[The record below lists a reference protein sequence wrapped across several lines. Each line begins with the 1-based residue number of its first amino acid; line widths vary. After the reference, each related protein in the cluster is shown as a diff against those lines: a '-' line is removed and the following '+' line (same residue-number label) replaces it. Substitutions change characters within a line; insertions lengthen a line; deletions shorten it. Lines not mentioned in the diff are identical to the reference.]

1 MINRSKMRRQLYRGG
16 GITRQRYGL
25 GDLVRKLIPNE
36 LADVAV
42 KAAPFVA
49 PFNPGIAG
57 LMRGIGR
64 YDQRGSLSDA
74 LKQGVATTALG
85 AGARYLGGAAPMGGG
100 LTGGFTPP
108 IGPSSPF
115 QGFFGK
121 TTTPEAARTVGTSGA
136 PGGGNPSMFLKPASD
151 QSFLNKVLYGSKEGA
166 PIFGDKGLIGAGGS
180 FDIGQSFGKGL
191 PAVFAGSTIAAY
203 AAQKAL
209 GDVGE
214 RESGE
219 SLEAYNK
226 RRKGT
231 VGQYLDFYFRRANR
245 FRIPPEDMDAAAAK
259 FVEDNTKEYVSHGG
273 RIGYQTG
280 GITMANTLQENIRRN
295 QAQQQAVGGMFEAA
309 RSRLPG
315 YVAPT
320 TPEQKATVTA
330 TNLTNSMLPRTV
342 TPEVALPRTVTP
354 EESPLT
360 VMPSPQYKDPLP
372 KDELM
377 SGFEEYIRNNPDAMS
392 GIGTSAMMPV
402 TLPGGYEYDFSGSTE
417 ATAFNKYLD
426 SIGQAPYTRRQSP
439 INMKG
444 PLGIVPSPFREDPGD
459 FGPDGI
465 VIDGKR
471 YYSEKEAIADMGIER
486 YNMFMSKGGR
496 VGQMRGT
503 GPNGLPGI
511 PRMAPDGMEF
521 DMRQN
526 GGFQPLGAKEKKDDV
541 PAMLAKNE
549 FVFTADAVRG
559 AGNGDI
565 ELGAQ
570 KMYDTMKNLE
580 RRVT

>member
-1 MINRSKMRRQLYRGG
+1 MQRQLYRGG
-16 GITRQRYGL
+16 GITGL
-25 GDLVRKLIPNE
+25 YPRKKFGIGSWFQETKDKIVDRTRKLIPNE

-49 PFNPGIAG
+49 MIPGGAPYAG
-57 LMRGIGR
+57 IMRGLGR
-64 YDQRGSLSDA
+64 LDQRGDLTDA
-74 LKQGVATTALG
+74 IKQGALTYGFGKYVAPTIRQGASNLYQGLTPTATTAG
-85 AGARYLGGAAPMGGG
+85 NTAKEAAIMKNAGA
-100 LTGGFTPP
+100 TGTQP
-108 IGPSSPF
+108 
-115 QGFFGK
+115 QGFFSKVLFGK
-121 TTTPEAARTVGTSGA
+121 E
-136 PGGGNPSMFLKPASD
+136 GGGVP
-151 QSFLNKVLYGSKEGA
+151 V
-166 PIFGDKGLIGAGGS
+166 FGDKGLIGAGGNFS
-180 FDIGQSFGKGL
+180 MKEAFGKGV
-191 PAVFAGSTIAAY
+191 PAVFAGSTLAAY

-231 VGQYLDFYFRRANR
+231 VRQYLDFYYRRANK
-245 FRIPPEDMDAAAAK
+245 FRIPPEEMDAAAAK
-259 FVEDNTKEYVSHGG
+259 FVADNTKEYVSQGG

-295 QAQQQAVGGMFEAA
+295 QAQAAANEGVLAAA
-309 RSRLPG
+309 RSKLPG
-315 YVAPT
+315 YTPATPGPYKETLTNEQITELNKFMQANPT
-320 TPEQKATVTA
+320 VNTNTA
-330 TNLTNSMLPRTV
+330 TMGPVLPV
-342 TPEVALPRTVTP
+342 VGPRGP
-354 EESPLT
+354 
-360 VMPSPQYKDPLP
+360 MPMGL
-372 KDELM
+372 
-377 SGFEEYIRNNPDAMS
+377 
-392 GIGTSAMMPV
+392 MMP
-402 TLPGGYEYDFSGSTE
+402 PSGNYAENFGS
-417 ATAFNKYLD
+417 
-426 SIGQAPYTRRQSP
+426 
-439 INMKG
+439 
-444 PLGIVPSPFREDPGD
+444 
-459 FGPDGI
+459 FGPEGI

-471 YYSEKEAIADMGIER
+471 YYSEKEAIEDMGIER
-486 YNMFMSKGGR
+486 YNQFMSKGGR

-526 GGFQPLGAKEKKDDV
+526 GGFQPLGAREKKDDV